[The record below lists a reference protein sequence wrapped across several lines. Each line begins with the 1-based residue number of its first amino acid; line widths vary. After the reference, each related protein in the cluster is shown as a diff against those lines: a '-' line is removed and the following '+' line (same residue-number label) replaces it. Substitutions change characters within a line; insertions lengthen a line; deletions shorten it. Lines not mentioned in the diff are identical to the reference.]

1 MNMNININ
9 RNLYIFMYTVR
20 EHVWYLVGEHEHEA
34 SNFRYNSK
42 YI

>member
-1 MNMNININ
+1 MNIN

-20 EHVWYLVGEHEHEA
+20 EQVWYMVGEHEHEHEA